1 MENNTKKIKSIIS
14 SHKEEIMPGIHIN
27 VPFPSTDLRHVSP
40 YVLLHHFGPFEVNKQ
55 NTFSFD
61 PHPHRGFEAVTF
73 LFEGEFE
80 HKDSTGGYGRLS
92 GGDVQWM
99 TAGSGVIHVEKQP
112 DEFIEKGGIV
122 HGIQLWVNLPKEHKM
137 TGPHYKDIKN
147 NTIPVIEDNYIKLR
161 VIAGNYKNKAGP
173 ANTYTPMLVIHGAA
187 KAGTETTLEIPS
199 GFNSLIYVTK
209 GILNIS
215 GSKTAA
221 GQMALMESDGSSV
234 NIKSIDNSEFMLL
247 AGEPINEPVVQYGPF
262 VMNSMA
268 EVKQAFLDYSEGLMG
283 SISN

>member
-27 VPFPSTDLRHVSP
+27 VPFPSMELRHVSP
-40 YVLLHHFGPFEVNKQ
+40 FVLFHHFGPFEVNKQ

-61 PHPHRGFEAVTF
+61 PHPHRGFEAVTI
-73 LFEGEFE
+73 LFQGEFE
-80 HKDSTGGYGRLS
+80 HKDSTGGYGKLT
-92 GGDVQWM
+92 GGDVQWL

-137 TGPHYKDIKN
+137 TEPHYKDIRN
-147 NTIPVIEDNYIKLR
+147 NTIPVIEKNKIKLR
-161 VIAGNYKNKAGP
+161 VIAGNYKDKAGP
-173 ANTYTPMLVIHGAA
+173 ANTYTHMLVIHGIA
-187 KAGTETTLEIPS
+187 KAGSETTLEIPS

-209 GILNIS
+209 GTLNINDNYAP
-215 GSKTAA
+215 TA
-221 GQMALMESDGSSV
+221 QMALIETEGSFV
-234 NIKSIDNSEFMLL
+234 KIKSDEDSEFMLL

-268 EVKQAFLDYSEGLMG
+268 EVKQAFLDYSKGLMG